1 MMKTVKIILV
11 GVLLFGIAQGVEAQF
26 LNRLKNRIVEEAE
39 KVVIDKAADKAAE
52 KTGEAM
58 DRVLSPDINIGSI
71 FGELGSPVDVSQL
84 PEVYRFNYLY
94 SMKMANEGGELLFDY
109 LLSDSES
116 YMGIKPNVGG
126 DITMVMDEK
135 NNAMV
140 TVTGGQV
147 FAMSLNTEDSDQL
160 PEQEIDPM
168 EFIEDYKITEL
179 PNRTFLGYDCIGYR
193 MENNEHS
200 MIVYVAPDMEAGFQN
215 VFNTKQANIPPEMK
229 SLAKH
234 YENGLMMYMEME
246 DKNNKGNKEASTT
259 IECVAFEKTD
269 IEIRT
274 R

>member
-1 MMKTVKIILV
+1 MMKTVKILIV
-11 GVLLFGIAQGVEAQF
+11 GVLMLGMAQGAEAQF
-26 LNRLKNRIVEEAE
+26 LNRLKNKIVEEAE
-39 KVVIDKAADKAAE
+39 RVVIDKAADKAAE

-58 DRVLSPDINIGSI
+58 DKILSPDINIGNI

-140 TVTGGQV
+140 TVTEGHV
-147 FAMSLNTEDSDQL
+147 FAMSLNVESGEQV
-160 PEQEIDPM
+160 PEQEVDPIKL
-168 EFIEDYKITEL
+168 IEDYKITEL

-193 MENNEHS
+193 MENDEHS
-200 MIVYVAPDMEAGFQN
+200 MVVYVAPNMEAGFQN
-215 VFNTKQANIPPEMK
+215 VFNTKQTNIPPEMK

-246 DKNNKGNKEASTT
+246 DKSNKNNKEASTT
-259 IECVAFEKTD
+259 IECVAYEKTD